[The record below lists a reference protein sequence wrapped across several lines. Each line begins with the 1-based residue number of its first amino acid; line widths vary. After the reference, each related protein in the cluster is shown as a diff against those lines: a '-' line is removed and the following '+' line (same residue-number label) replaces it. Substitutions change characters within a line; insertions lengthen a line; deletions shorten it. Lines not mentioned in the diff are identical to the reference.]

1 MSLSDLFR
9 KPKDALISNVIK
21 PLVQTKLNPY
31 GNMTKL
37 SINSADKS
45 IHLSLDLKGESS
57 PIEIHVRDYE
67 VVRDGGNNAIRLGAI
82 ETSREWMTQ
91 LIKAYLPENKK
102 TIPIPPA
109 AAAAASVLL

>member
-9 KPKDALISNVIK
+9 KPKDALISSVIK

-31 GNMTKL
+31 GTMTKL
-37 SINSADKS
+37 NINSADKS
-45 IHLSLDLKGESS
+45 VHISLDLKGESS
-57 PIEIHVRDYE
+57 PIEIHIRDYQIT
-67 VVRDGGNNAIRLGAI
+67 RDGGKNAIRLGAI

-91 LIKAYLPENKK
+91 LIEAYLPEGKRM
-102 TIPIPPA
+102 IPIPPA